1 MKNYTITVNGKAYQV
16 SVEEGH
22 VASAPVLQAPVAP
35 VTAPVS
41 QEVKPVEE
49 AKAPVASGS
58 QGSVVMNASVPGKIV
73 SILVNVGDK
82 VSKGDSLV
90 VQEAMK
96 MEIPIVA
103 AEDGVVASINVTV
116 GAQVNTGD
124 VIATLE

>member
-22 VASAPVLQAPVAP
+22 VTSAPAPAQNPVVEQPAASPAP
-35 VTAPVS
+35 TPEVTS
-41 QEVKPVEE
+41 
-49 AKAPVASGS
+49 APVASTS